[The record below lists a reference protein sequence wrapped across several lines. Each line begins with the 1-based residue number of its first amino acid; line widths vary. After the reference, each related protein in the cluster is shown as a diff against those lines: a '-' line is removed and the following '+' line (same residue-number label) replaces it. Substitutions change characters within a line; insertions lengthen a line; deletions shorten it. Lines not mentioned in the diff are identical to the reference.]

1 MKVTRDELLGQLSS
15 FIGENNSDEAISLM
29 ENVSDSFAENTDDT
43 DWKAKYDELDASW
56 RKKYIERF
64 TNIGPEKDI
73 ADTIETEQTTTADDT
88 EVVDEAEGVVSFEDI
103 EL

>member
-1 MKVTRDELLGQLSS
+1 MKVTRDELVTQLSA
-15 FIGENNSDEAISLM
+15 FIGENNSDEAIALM
-29 ENVSDSFAENTDDT
+29 ENVSDSFETDDT

-56 RKKYIERF
+56 RKKYMERF

-73 ADTIETEQTTTADDT
+73 ADTIEVEQETTAEDT
-88 EVVDEAEGVVSFEDI
+88 EVVDEAETNVSFEDI

>member
-1 MKVTRDELLGQLSS
+1 MAKVSREELITQLST

-29 ENVSDSFAENTDDT
+29 ENVSDSFGGDGE

-56 RKKYIERF
+56 RKRYMERF
-64 TNIGPEKDI
+64 VNIGPEPDI
-73 ADTIETEQTTTADDT
+73 ADTIETPQTTTAEDT
-88 EVVDEAEGVVSFEDI
+88 EVVDESEGTISFEDI

>member
-1 MKVTRDELLGQLSS
+1 MAKLSRDELVSQLSA

-29 ENVSDSFAENTDDT
+29 ENVSDSFASDGE

-56 RKKYIERF
+56 RKRYMERF
-64 TNIGPEKDI
+64 INIGPEPDI
-73 ADTIETEQTTTADDT
+73 ADTIETEQTTTAEDT
-88 EVVDEAEGVVSFEDI
+88 DVVDESEGTISFEDI